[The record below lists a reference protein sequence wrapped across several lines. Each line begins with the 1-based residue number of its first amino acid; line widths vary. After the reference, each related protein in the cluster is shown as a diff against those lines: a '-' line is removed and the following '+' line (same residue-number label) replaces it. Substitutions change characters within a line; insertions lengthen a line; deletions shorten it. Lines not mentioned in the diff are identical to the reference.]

1 MGNNVASSFLWKFF
15 ERGSSQIITMIIQ
28 IILARILLP
37 RDFGVLAII
46 LVFVN
51 LASIFV
57 QKGFAS
63 SLVRKKNTSEQDYN
77 TVFVISEG
85 IALLFI
91 IIIFLVAPLIAA
103 FYNNHEIILYL
114 RVLSISLLFGAFYSI
129 QSAILI
135 RNMQFKIIF
144 YSSLSATI
152 ISGLL
157 GIIAAYSELGI
168 WALIIQTL
176 SQQIVLCIATFAVC
190 DWRPKI
196 EFSRES
202 FEDIFAFG
210 SKILVAELISIGVE
224 DLRTLIIGKKFSS
237 TDLAYYD
244 RGQYYPSATMRG
256 IYDTIASVMLPVLSR
271 EQDCLSKLA
280 KTLEK
285 SLCLAIFI
293 VTPLYVGLAAVADI
307 FIPVLLTEQWN
318 ASIPYL
324 QIFCIYQLAFP
335 IYGIMRQCLYALGNS
350 SAVLK
355 LEIVRGI
362 LFIAA
367 IIFGCFFD
375 TFMIAIASTVALYTT
390 TAMYTFKVNNDIHFD
405 VVNVARNVFITLIQ
419 SAIMYAAIIAFNQ
432 IGISKVLLLVLDII
446 LGCVMYVGSS
456 VIMKNRML
464 FVIVE
469 FLKKEREM
477 KGKNGIR
484 K

>member
-1 MGNNVASSFLWKFF
+1 MSNNVASSFLWKFF
-15 ERGSSQIITMIIQ
+15 ERGSSQIITMVIQ

-37 RDFGVLAII
+37 QDFGILAII

-77 TVFVISEG
+77 TVFVVSEG

-91 IIIFLVAPLIAA
+91 IIIFLIAPLIAS
-103 FYNNHEIILYL
+103 FYNNREIILYL
-114 RVLSISLLFGAFYSI
+114 RVLSMSLLFGAFYSI

-135 RNMQFKIIF
+135 RNMQFRIIF
-144 YSSLSATI
+144 YSSLFATI

-176 SQQIVLCIATFAVC
+176 SQQILLCIVTFAVC
-190 DWRPKI
+190 DWKPKI
-196 EFSRES
+196 EFSGES
-202 FEDIFAFG
+202 FENIFSFG

-237 TDLAYYD
+237 IDLAYYD

-256 IYDTIASVMLPVLSR
+256 IYDTIASVMLPVLSK
-271 EQDCLSKLA
+271 EQDCLSRLA

-285 SLCLAIFI
+285 SLCLSIFI

-324 QIFCIYQLAFP
+324 RIFCIYQLAFP
-335 IYGIMRQCLYALGNS
+335 IYGIMRQCLYALGDS
-350 SAVLK
+350 SAVLR

-362 LFIAA
+362 FFLAA

-375 TFMIAIASTVALYTT
+375 TFMIAIASTVALYVT
-390 TAMYTFKVNNDIHFD
+390 TAMYVYKVNNDIHFD
-405 VVNVARNVFITLIQ
+405 VVNVARNIFVTLIQ
-419 SAIMYAAIIAFNQ
+419 SVIMYAAIIAFNQ
-432 IGISKVLLLVLDII
+432 INISKMLLLVLDII
-446 LGCVMYVGSS
+446 WGCGIYVGLS
-456 VIMKNRML
+456 VIMKNEI
-464 FVIVE
+464 FSVIIN
-469 FLKKEREM
+469 FLLR
-477 KGKNGIR
+477 R
-484 K
+484 KRDGM

>member
-1 MGNNVASSFLWKFF
+1 MSNNVASSFLWKFF
-15 ERGSSQIITMIIQ
+15 ERGSSQIITMVIQ

-37 RDFGVLAII
+37 QDFGILAII

-77 TVFVISEG
+77 TVFVVSEG

-91 IIIFLVAPLIAA
+91 IIIFLIAPLIAS
-103 FYNNHEIILYL
+103 FYNNREIILYL
-114 RVLSISLLFGAFYSI
+114 RVLSMSLLFGAFYSI

-135 RNMQFKIIF
+135 RNMQFRIIF
-144 YSSLSATI
+144 YSSLFATI

-176 SQQIVLCIATFAVC
+176 SQQILLCIATFAVC
-190 DWRPKI
+190 DWKPKI

-202 FEDIFAFG
+202 FDNIFSFG

-237 TDLAYYD
+237 IDLAYYD

-256 IYDTIASVMLPVLSR
+256 IYDTIASVMLPVLSK
-271 EQDCLSKLA
+271 EQDCLSRLA

-285 SLCLAIFI
+285 SLCLSIFI

-324 QIFCIYQLAFP
+324 RIFCIYQLAFP
-335 IYGIMRQCLYALGNS
+335 IYGIMRQSLYALGDS
-350 SAVLK
+350 SAVLR

-362 LFIAA
+362 FFIAA

-375 TFMIAIASTVALYTT
+375 TFMIAITSTVALYAT
-390 TAMYTFKVNNDIHFD
+390 TAMYVFKVNNDIQFD
-405 VVNVARNVFITLIQ
+405 VVNVARNIFVTLIQ
-419 SAIMYAAIIAFNQ
+419 SVIMYAAIIEFNQ
-432 IGISKVLLLVLDII
+432 INISKMLLLVVDII
-446 LGCVMYVGSS
+446 LGFLIYVGLS
-456 VIMKNRML
+456 VIMKNGML
-464 FVIVE
+464 FVIVD
-469 FLKKEREM
+469 FLKK
-477 KGKNGIR
+477 R
-484 K
+484 KRDGM